1 MQTILLVIYLM
12 VVVALIGVVL
22 IQRSEGGGLG
32 IGGGSGFMSAR
43 GTANAL
49 TRTTAIL
56 ATLFF
61 VLALGMGILAR
72 YQTSPID
79 ILDRIPGTTGT
90 GGVLDAIGGGD
101 QNKGTQE
108 NQGTQNSTTNQ
119 TPATTGTEAVP
130 TEGSAA
136 TGTASAPTPLGTFFV
151 DGIVRLDPPH
161 RAYGVGQVSF
171 TGFSEVYESFGGG
184 VGQVAMHGTQNPAL
198 IGTPASHGCV
208 RLRNEDILRVMD
220 LAPTGTP
227 VEVIA

>member
-61 VLALGMGILAR
+61 VLAIGMGILAR
-72 YQTSPID
+72 YETQPTD

-90 GGVLDAIGGGD
+90 GGVLDALGGAE
-101 QNKGTQE
+101 Q
-108 NQGTQNSTTNQ
+108 NQGTQNNTNQ
-119 TPATTGTEAVP
+119 TPATTGTQTVP
-130 TEGSAA
+130 SEGGAA
-136 TGTASAPTPLGTFFV
+136 TGTGNSSTT
-151 DGIVRLDPPH
+151 
-161 RAYGVGQVSF
+161 
-171 TGFSEVYESFGGG
+171 T
-184 VGQVAMHGTQNPAL
+184 
-198 IGTPASHGCV
+198 
-208 RLRNEDILRVMD
+208 
-220 LAPTGTP
+220 TGTGTGAATGEGGNAGVP
-227 VEVIA
+227 SGQ

>member
-61 VLALGMGILAR
+61 VLALGMGIIAR
-72 YQTSPID
+72 YETQPTD

-90 GGVLDAIGGGD
+90 GGVLDALGGGE
-101 QNKGTQE
+101 Q
-108 NQGTQNSTTNQ
+108 NQGTQNNNNTTNQ
-119 TPATTGTEAVP
+119 TPATTGTDAVP
-130 TEGSAA
+130 TEGGAA
-136 TGTASAPTPLGTFFV
+136 TGTGT
-151 DGIVRLDPPH
+151 
-161 RAYGVGQVSF
+161 S
-171 TGFSEVYESFGGG
+171 
-184 VGQVAMHGTQNPAL
+184 
-198 IGTPASHGCV
+198 
-208 RLRNEDILRVMD
+208 
-220 LAPTGTP
+220 TGTGNTSTTTGTGTTGGATGTEQNSGVP
-227 VEVIA
+227 SGQ

>member
-72 YQTSPID
+72 YETSPID

-90 GGVLDAIGGGD
+90 GGVLDALGGGD
-101 QNKGTQE
+101 QNKGAQ
-108 NQGTQNSTTNQ
+108 TNDGAATQ
-119 TPATTGTEAVP
+119 TPATTGTDTVP
-130 TEGSAA
+130 AEGGAAGTTTQGGA
-136 TGTASAPTPLGTFFV
+136 TGTGGDA
-151 DGIVRLDPPH
+151 
-161 RAYGVGQVSF
+161 GVPSGQ
-171 TGFSEVYESFGGG
+171 
-184 VGQVAMHGTQNPAL
+184 
-198 IGTPASHGCV
+198 
-208 RLRNEDILRVMD
+208 
-220 LAPTGTP
+220 
-227 VEVIA
+227 

>member
-61 VLALGMGILAR
+61 VLALGMGIYAR
-72 YQTSPID
+72 YETQPTD

-90 GGVLDAIGGGD
+90 GGVLNSLGGQQTDNGG
-101 QNKGTQE
+101 QQ
-108 NQGTQNSTTNQ
+108 NQGTENNATTNQ
-119 TPATTGTEAVP
+119 TPATTGTDAVP
-130 TEGSAA
+130 TEGGAA
-136 TGTASAPTPLGTFFV
+136 TGTG
-151 DGIVRLDPPH
+151 
-161 RAYGVGQVSF
+161 
-171 TGFSEVYESFGGG
+171 
-184 VGQVAMHGTQNPAL
+184 N
-198 IGTPASHGCV
+198 TPANSGT
-208 RLRNEDILRVMD
+208 
-220 LAPTGTP
+220 ATGTGTGAATGQGGNAGVP
-227 VEVIA
+227 SGQ

>member
-61 VLALGMGILAR
+61 VLALGMGIIAR
-72 YQTSPID
+72 YETQPTD

-90 GGVLDAIGGGD
+90 GGVLDALGGGE
-101 QNKGTQE
+101 TQQ
-108 NQGTQNSTTNQ
+108 NQGTQTQGTENNTNTTNQ
-119 TPATTGTEAVP
+119 TPATTGTDAVP
-130 TEGSAA
+130 TEGGAA
-136 TGTASAPTPLGTFFV
+136 TGTGNTSTT
-151 DGIVRLDPPH
+151 
-161 RAYGVGQVSF
+161 
-171 TGFSEVYESFGGG
+171 
-184 VGQVAMHGTQNPAL
+184 
-198 IGTPASHGCV
+198 
-208 RLRNEDILRVMD
+208 
-220 LAPTGTP
+220 TGTGTGTATGQGGNAGVP
-227 VEVIA
+227 SGQ

>member
-61 VLALGMGILAR
+61 VLALGMGVLAR

-101 QNKGTQE
+101 QNKGTQ
-108 NQGTQNSTTNQ
+108 NNQ
-119 TPATTGTEAVP
+119 TPATTGTDAVP
-130 TEGSAA
+130 TEGGAA
-136 TGTASAPTPLGTFFV
+136 TGTGAATTTTEGAA
-151 DGIVRLDPPH
+151 G
-161 RAYGVGQVSF
+161 A
-171 TGFSEVYESFGGG
+171 
-184 VGQVAMHGTQNPAL
+184 A
-198 IGTPASHGCV
+198 
-208 RLRNEDILRVMD
+208 
-220 LAPTGTP
+220 TGTGGDAGVP
-227 VEVIA
+227 SGQ

>member
-72 YQTSPID
+72 YETQPTD

-90 GGVLDAIGGGD
+90 GGVLDALGGASQG
-101 QNKGTQE
+101 E
-108 NQGTQNSTTNQ
+108 GTQNNNNTTNQ
-119 TPATTGTEAVP
+119 TPATTGTDAVP
-130 TEGSAA
+130 TDGGTATGTGDTPATGTGTGAA
-136 TGTASAPTPLGTFFV
+136 TGTEQNS
-151 DGIVRLDPPH
+151 
-161 RAYGVGQVSF
+161 GVPSGQ
-171 TGFSEVYESFGGG
+171 
-184 VGQVAMHGTQNPAL
+184 
-198 IGTPASHGCV
+198 
-208 RLRNEDILRVMD
+208 
-220 LAPTGTP
+220 
-227 VEVIA
+227 